1 MYEKSFNNGTTKK
14 KKNNFEFHPRFAGF
28 YDNLRK
34 VKVVRTSENHKKI
47 NIYPHGYQIHTKT
60 QI

>member
-1 MYEKSFNNGTTKK
+1 MELQKK
-14 KKNNFEFHPRFAGF
+14 KKNFEFHPRFAGF